1 MTISRR
7 KPLYYTFGNHMH
19 WVDMQ
24 WLWGYAV
31 LPDSIRDMLHFCN
44 ETGAK
49 GNINFDVIGY
59 EKMAVEAPDTLQALG
74 EAVEKGQIEI
84 VGASYGQPYGLF
96 HGSESNLR
104 QRIYGVRGVQRL
116 IGVRP
121 RTFWEEE
128 FDFCPQ
134 LPQIL
139 KGVGYEYASL
149 FFQWTWHT
157 PYIPYEDIPVVWWE
171 GLDGSQI
178 LAATRNK
185 LNLHQWP
192 EDFAGILEQPIVDT
206 MPAAGIVQ
214 WLELMPSPD
223 WMCRSELLLPQL
235 HNLIADERFELRFVT
250 LGDYV
255 EIARPYAQ
263 VRRYTLDDV
272 FHGMSLGKNGDLFR
286 RLSRRAEQNL
296 LAAESLSSISA
307 FFGRPYPHWDVYPL
321 WELEEAWRETLSAQ
335 HHDNDECEGLCGHVG
350 KYSYERSLSIS
361 QHVINRSLALLAS
374 RVAANPGEVLVYNP
388 LGWEREASVNGQLV
402 TIPAMGYTVLH
413 AVKPVP
419 TVICE
424 DSSTSI
430 KLRRGEFSVTVNK
443 TNGVITQIISP
454 HFPDGMLLPEMPLL
468 TLKMTCAGQPYTF
481 EEADVSVKGSSIL
494 IERCTTNGAQL
505 QIHLSLADELDALD
519 IHYSATGLPRT
530 DGRVA
535 AALQTMLHFNL
546 SDLTLFHDHPYGIS
560 EIKAQGKKYLRKYPT
575 GHWMTSSQEFEE
587 VSNPFTALQLLDFT
601 TGDKGILY
609 LHDGSQAFLRDGNT
623 VYNVLTMYDPWDGDY
638 FVNELDAH
646 FRLVPHGAITNT
658 QRWKLAQEFTRPV
671 LTAVVGKTSGD
682 IPLKFSGIECSAA
695 NCAVTAL
702 YREDE
707 QVGRDFQN
715 YAGKD
720 MHLPYILRIVEFDG
734 VPTTLT
740 LRVPDSV
747 AAAYQTNLLGEA
759 TQKLTVREINSQWS
773 EIQLSLRP
781 YGIATIYAD
790 LVHGRKIPRNLDEH
804 RSVWAT
810 VHRVEEK

>member
-1 MTISRR
+1 MTTNKR

-31 LPDSIRDMLHFCN
+31 LPDSLRDMLHFCN

-59 EKMAVEAPDTLQALG
+59 EKMAVEAPDALQELRH
-74 EAVEKGQIEI
+74 AVHNGQIEI

-104 QRIYGVRGVQRL
+104 QRVYGVRGVQRL

-121 RTFWEEE
+121 KTFWEEE

-157 PYIPYEDIPVVWWE
+157 PHIPYEELPVVLWE

-178 LAATRNK
+178 LASTRNK

-214 WLELMPSPD
+214 WLEFMPSPD

-250 LGDYV
+250 LGEYV
-255 EIARPYAQ
+255 EIARPYAE
-263 VRRYTLDDV
+263 VRRYTLDHV

-296 LAAESLSSISA
+296 LTAESLSSISG

-361 QHVINRSLALLAS
+361 KHVIDRSLALLAS
-374 RVAANPGEVLVYNP
+374 RIAADSGDVLVYNP
-388 LGWEREASVNGQLV
+388 LGWERQVPIQGKLV
-402 TIPAMGYTVLH
+402 TVPAMGYCVLQSEA
-413 AVKPVP
+413 AVPAV
-419 TVICE
+419 VCE
-424 DSSTSI
+424 ETATAI
-430 KLRRGEFSVTVNK
+430 TLRRAGISVTVDK
-443 TNGVITQIISP
+443 LRGVITQMTSP
-454 HFPDGMLLPEMPLL
+454 YFPDGVLKNGSPLL
-468 TLKMTCAGQPYTF
+468 TLHMTCGGVSYSF
-481 EEADVSVKGSSIL
+481 EQAAVRVEDHTIV
-494 IERCTTNGAQL
+494 IERRSENGAL
-505 QIHLSLADELDALD
+505 LCITVSLAPELDAID
-519 IHYSATGLPRT
+519 IQYRASGFPRT

-535 AALQTMLHFNL
+535 AALRTALHFNL
-546 SDLTLFHDHPYGIS
+546 SHLMLWNDHAYGVS
-560 EIKAQGKKYLRKYPT
+560 EIRAQDKKYLRKYPS
-575 GHWMTSSQEFEE
+575 GHWMTSKQEFEE
-587 VSNPFTALQLLDFT
+587 VNNPFTALQLLDFCDDER
-601 TGDKGILY
+601 GLLY
-609 LHDGSQAFLRDGNT
+609 LHDGSQAFLRDGDT
-623 VYNVLTMYDPWDGDY
+623 VYNVLTMYDPWDEDY
-638 FVNELDAH
+638 FVDELDAR
-646 FRLVPHGAITNT
+646 FRLVPHASMTHT
-658 QRWKLAQEFTRPV
+658 QRWKLAQEFTRPA
-671 LTAVVGKTSGD
+671 LTALVGKSSKN
-682 IPLKFSGIECSAA
+682 IPAQFTGIECSAK
-695 NCAVTAL
+695 NCAVTAY

-707 QVGRDFQN
+707 QVGKEFDH
-715 YAGKD
+715 YAGTG
-720 MHLPYILRIVEFDG
+720 MHLPYVLRVVEFDG
-734 VPTTLT
+734 VPASIV
-740 LRVPDSV
+740 LRVPDQV
-747 AAAYQTNLLGEA
+747 AGAYQTNLLGE
-759 TQKLTVREINSQWS
+759 TVRELAVKAIDARWS
-773 EIQLSLRP
+773 EIHLDIHP
-781 YGIATIYAD
+781 HEIVTIYTD
-790 LVHGRKIPRNLDEH
+790 LVNGRKIPRNLDEH

-810 VHRVEEK
+810 VHRVEG